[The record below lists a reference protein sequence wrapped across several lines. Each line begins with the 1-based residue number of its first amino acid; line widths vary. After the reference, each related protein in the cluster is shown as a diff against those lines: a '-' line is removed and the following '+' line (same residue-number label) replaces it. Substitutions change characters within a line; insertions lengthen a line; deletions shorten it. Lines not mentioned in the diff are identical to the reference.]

1 MLFILDS
8 QKSLKRRVTIEEK
21 APEGQLVR

>member
-1 MLFILDS
+1 MLLILDS

-21 APEGQLVR
+21 APEEQLVR